1 MKKLKSTTAMLLAM
15 IVILTNI
22 LAQAQTVTDKSENTD
37 DQVSVSEE
45 QSIDTP
51 SNSDLEIMV
60 YQYENGE
67 RNVVYTGALGGYD
80 GGRWSNINF
89 TGIQFFMLWNLSN
102 SDNNEVLYIAPVEPQ
117 DEPQNEVKDE
127 QNTTDNA
134 VLALQTR
141 GIECNVNLMYD
152 GAYSERIMIRNQ
164 QLSVPIKISNTSN
177 SDRDIICYFAE
188 YDENGQLLSTV
199 LGESIPI
206 GKKRSIATN
215 ITKTFSPE
223 AKTAKIFVWDNEDLQ
238 PVTGAITLDEN
249 DGDYYAD
256 TMEEAQTYDTQY
268 SIKGMINTENDVDYI
283 KIVPEVS
290 GLYTLNCISLTNA
303 VATLYN
309 HRHTVLLSRFKS
321 YQKTLYSNQEYYIKI
336 TGDVGEYLLTVQCD
350 APSAAEN
357 FSIYDFDVDTN
368 VYKKSI
374 LNMCQELLYSDEE
387 NSRKM
392 YREYEKILSKLEEY
406 MASGG
411 KIISLNTLKWPMK
424 KTITLDID
432 DEAGGRI
439 AADYLLEKNPASYA
453 VFTSETLT
461 HDLRESAFCGR
472 IREKKSSADLSVF
485 HITEQ
490 KLKREFILSEINRML
505 DQVKRPAGIMTVC
518 TEFTG
523 LILTSCEKR
532 GWKYGVDF
540 ELVGYDFA
548 PRYGDYIQ
556 VPRVVQPFR
565 EMGSLAMDKLY
576 HLLLGD
582 EVQSEILKPIL
593 QEGGEEV

>member
-1 MKKLKSTTAMLLAM
+1 MSVTLKDIAKAAG
-15 IVILTNI
+15 VH
-22 LAQAQTVTDKSENTD
+22 QTV
-37 DQVSVSEE
+37 VSVVLNNRKYTRVSPERREYIRRIAEE
-45 QSIDTP
+45 MGYRPNLQAASLRQRKKATVGVFLPPWRDVLLLEQIKGLADGSNRYDIPLTYYFGMTADSYCSFIDSMT
-51 SNSDLEIMV
+51 S
-60 YQYENGE
+60 
-67 RNVVYTGALGGYD
+67 
-80 GGRWSNINF
+80 F
-89 TGIQFFMLWNLSN
+89 HHTGIIS
-102 SDNNEVLYIAPVEPQ
+102 Y
-117 DEPQNEVKDE
+117 
-127 QNTTDNA
+127 
-134 VLALQTR
+134 
-141 GIECNVNLMYD
+141 
-152 GAYSERIMIRNQ
+152 
-164 QLSVPIKISNTSN
+164 VP
-177 SDRDIICYFAE
+177 F
-188 YDENGQLLSTV
+188 
-199 LGESIPI
+199 
-206 GKKRSIATN
+206 
-215 ITKTFSPE
+215 
-223 AKTAKIFVWDNEDLQ
+223 WD
-238 PVTGAITLDEN
+238 
-249 DGDYYAD
+249 
-256 TMEEAQTYDTQY
+256 
-268 SIKGMINTENDVDYI
+268 
-283 KIVPEVS
+283 
-290 GLYTLNCISLTNA
+290 
-303 VATLYN
+303 
-309 HRHTVLLSRFKS
+309 
-321 YQKTLYSNQEYYIKI
+321 
-336 TGDVGEYLLTVQCD
+336 
-350 APSAAEN
+350 
-357 FSIYDFDVDTN
+357 
-368 VYKKSI
+368 
-374 LNMCQELLYSDEE
+374 
-387 NSRKM
+387 
-392 YREYEKILSKLEEY
+392 REYEKILSKLEEY

-472 IREKKSSADLSVF
+472 IREKKSSAELSVF
-485 HITEQ
+485 HIAENE
-490 KLKREFILSEINRML
+490 LKREFILSEINRML